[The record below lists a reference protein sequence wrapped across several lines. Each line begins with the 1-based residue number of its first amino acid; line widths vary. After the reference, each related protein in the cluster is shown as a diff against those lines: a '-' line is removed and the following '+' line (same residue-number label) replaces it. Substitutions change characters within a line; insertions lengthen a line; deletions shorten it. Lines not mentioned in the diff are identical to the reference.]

1 MLLDILWISFIITG
15 IALGTITV
23 MIAIAGGEKKWEKL
37 KKRKYKNKGAN
48 MEKLKNSVEKLMEIE
63 VVDSNKKKEV

>member
-23 MIAIAGGEKKWEKL
+23 MIAIAGREKKWEKL

-48 MEKLKNSVEKLMEIE
+48 YGYKRNVTKSFQKCLR
-63 VVDSNKKKEV
+63 